1 MLWHKAWLETRWRFL
16 IGLALLVC
24 SACFV
29 VLSYP
34 FVQRLVSQLP
44 NLDAAGEVGRQ
55 IRQRAD
61 LLATYRGYVWSQW
74 FGQNMAQAWTLCAA
88 IIGTGGLL
96 SQVSQ
101 GALYTLSMPVSRQR
115 LLGVRAALSLGELF
129 ALAFIPSLALPV
141 LSPLVGQSYGLADA
155 LVHASCIFV
164 GGSVFFSLAFLLST
178 VFSDVWRPALLTLLA
193 AGALSLFEQA
203 LSGSLPSGLF
213 FVMNAEGYFR
223 GAGVPWLGLASRAV
237 LSAALIYGATVNI
250 ARRDF

>member
-1 MLWHKAWLETRWRFL
+1 MLWYKAWLETRWRFL

-141 LSPLVGQSYGLADA
+141 LSP
-155 LVHASCIFV
+155 
-164 GGSVFFSLAFLLST
+164 
-178 VFSDVWRPALLTLLA
+178 
-193 AGALSLFEQA
+193 
-203 LSGSLPSGLF
+203 SGR
-213 FVMNAEGYFR
+213 AT
-223 GAGVPWLGLASRAV
+223 ASRTPSCTRAASSSGDRCS
-237 LSAALIYGATVNI
+237 SAWRSCCPPCSAMCG
-250 ARRDF
+250 ARRSSRFLRRAP